1 MFSAVIFDL
10 DGTLLDTLTD
20 LRRALN
26 EALKENGLPYVYSK
40 KDCRNFIGN
49 GPNYLL
55 KQALHTDKEDEEFL
69 KVKARYLE
77 LYFAYQEDHT
87 KPYPGLKTVLHFLKE
102 RGVQLFVVTNKPQ
115 VQAEKILA
123 KCFGDDVFQ
132 EIVGYRENKP
142 PKPDPWFVTYLD
154 EKYNL
159 DKNSIL
165 FVGDSLPD
173 LLTAKN
179 SKIPLAL
186 VTWGYGNYKPSLL
199 EESTYVIKKA
209 KELVGIVYE
218 HQNN

>member
-1 MFSAVIFDL
+1 MFSTVIFDL
-10 DGTLLDTLTD
+10 DGTLLDTLND

-26 EALKENGLPYVYSK
+26 EALKENGVPYVYSK

-55 KQALHTDKEDEEFL
+55 KRALKSPEENDLFH
-69 KVKARYLE
+69 KVKEKYLP
-77 LYFAYQEDHT
+77 LYFAYQNDHT
-87 KPYPGLKTVLHFLKE
+87 KPYPGLKSVLTFLKE
-102 RGVQLFVVTNKPQ
+102 REIKLFVVTNKPQ
-115 VQAEKILA
+115 KQAEQILDR
-123 KCFGDDVFQ
+123 CFGKSIFT
-132 EIVGYRENKP
+132 EIVGYREDKP
-142 PKPDPWFVTYLD
+142 PKPDPWFVDYLIG
-154 EKYNL
+154 KYNL
-159 DKNSIL
+159 NKEEIL